1 MITFSTVLP
10 NGDIPRITVG
20 VPDNLLC
27 QKVQIPLRLTKC
39 KLAMSILDQLSH
51 PEAPEVWR
59 FSEAEYAMLI
69 STGMVINF
77 EGV

>member
-1 MITFSTVLP
+1 MITLSRVLP

-20 VPDNLLC
+20 VPAKTF
-27 QKVQIPLRLTKC
+27 QKVQIPLADQIWQ
-39 KLAMSILDQLSH
+39 AMSILDQLSH

-69 STGMVINF
+69 DTGMVINY